1 MANFPALLTRI
12 TLGSA
17 LAALSHAQ
25 VSPNWIPTFGEHP
38 GASSPVRGL
47 AAVRRP
53 GPQSQP
59 LLGQQG
65 QQHRH
70 VAGARVDQQGLAALT
85 IPQQV
90 FAEDLKPE
98 FKALFA
104 GAAPKAPNPT

>member
-38 GASSPVRGL
+38 GASSPVRCL

-59 LLGQQG
+59 LL
-65 QQHRH
+65 
-70 VAGARVDQQGLAALT
+70 VAGANFLGGQPSAWVSGWDGTRWQALAETTAL
-85 IPQQV
+85 
-90 FAEDLKPE
+90 AS
-98 FKALFA
+98 
-104 GAAPKAPNPT
+104 